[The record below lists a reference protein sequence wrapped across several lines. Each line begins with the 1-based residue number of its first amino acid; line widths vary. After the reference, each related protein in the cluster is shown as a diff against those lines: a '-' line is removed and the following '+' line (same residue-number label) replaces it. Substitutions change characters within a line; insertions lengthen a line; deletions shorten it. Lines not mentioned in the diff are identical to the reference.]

1 MEIVIIV
8 ICTLLAAAL
17 AGLIAAKAVSMVR
30 QMRRYRREIA
40 EIEDSDKYLLDIVQ
54 EGKTVRI
61 ACTDASLGNV
71 EVVSDGGGADE
82 PADGTAEEVPA

>member
-8 ICTLLAAAL
+8 ICMLLAAAL
-17 AGLIAAKAVSMVR
+17 AGLIVFKAVSMVR
-30 QMRRYRREIA
+30 QMRRYKREIA

-61 ACTDASLGNV
+61 ECTDASLGNV
-71 EVVSDGGGADE
+71 EVV
-82 PADGTAEEVPA
+82 ADGSGEVKA

>member
-17 AGLIAAKAVSMVR
+17 AGLIVFKAVSMVR
-30 QMRRYRREIA
+30 QMRRYKREIA

-61 ACTDASLGNV
+61 ECTDASLGNV
-71 EVVSDGGGADE
+71 KVV
-82 PADGTAEEVPA
+82 ADGSGEVKA